1 MHYIKRPKTSFG
13 NRGEMAQKFADI
25 RWVLVWVLALNWAV
39 AAAKIVYGMA
49 SHLSSMTADGF
60 HSLADGTSN
69 IIGLVGISIAYRPVD
84 EDHPYGHKKYET
96 FFSLV
101 IAALLFLLVANL
113 LRDGFERLHSSVIP
127 QVGIQNIAV
136 MVITMCVNIF
146 VMLYEYKRGKELK
159 SDVLVADSLHTKA
172 DIFTSL
178 SVLVAMGA
186 VKLGFPIVD
195 PIITFVICGFIAMAA
210 FEIVKQSSKVLCDS
224 AMVDVKK
231 ITGVVMGIRSVKSC
245 HKIRTRGR
253 DDDVYMD
260 LHVQIAPDTHIDEA
274 HKISYEIEEAI
285 KKAMPEVSDVL
296 VHMEPAG
303 EEAHTHHGKKHK

>member
-1 MHYIKRPKTSFG
+1 
-13 NRGEMAQKFADI
+13 MAQKFADI
-25 RWVLVWVLALNWAV
+25 RWVLVWVLALNWGV

-69 IIGLVGISIAYRPVD
+69 IVGLVGISIAYRPVD

-101 IAALLFLLVANL
+101 IAAILLLVVAGL
-113 LRDGFERLHSSVIP
+113 IHGTIERIRSQVAPQVDLASVI
-127 QVGIQNIAV
+127 V
-136 MVITMCVNIF
+136 MVATMCVNIS
-146 VMLYEYKRGKELK
+146 VMFFEYMRGRELK
-159 SDVLVADSLHTKA
+159 SDILVADSLHTRA

-178 SVLVAMGA
+178 SVLAAMGA
-186 VKLGFPIVD
+186 IKLGYPIVD
-195 PIITFVICGFIAMAA
+195 PVVTFVICGFIAKAA

-224 AMVDVKK
+224 AMVDTKK

-260 LHVQIAPDTHIDEA
+260 LHVQVAPDTHIDEA

-303 EEAHTHHGKKHK
+303 SEGHTHHGKKHK